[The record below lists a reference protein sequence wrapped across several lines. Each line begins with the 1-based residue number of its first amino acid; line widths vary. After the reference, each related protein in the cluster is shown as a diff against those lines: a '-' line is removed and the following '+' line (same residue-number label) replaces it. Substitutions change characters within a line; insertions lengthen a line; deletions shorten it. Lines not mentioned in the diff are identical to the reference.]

1 MQHYVRSHIRA
12 GRYVGGYWRRSPNR
26 GLRLAGG
33 ALILALLAA
42 LVVP

>member
-1 MQHYVRSHIRA
+1 VHYVRSHIRA

-26 GLRLAGG
+26 DLGLAGG
-33 ALILALLAA
+33 ALILALLAG